1 MPAPVF
7 LLTTLLR
14 VGGSVLSLAAVAM
27 LLPRETMV
35 ATNLRLGLEPLV
47 ETPLVLYLARTT
59 SALYALRGL
68 SYFVA
73 ASDPV
78 RYRPFIVFIGAT
90 NVAFGVALGA
100 IGVTAGMPAWWTA
113 LESPFV
119 IGTGIL
125 LLVLVRWV
133 PRERGA

>member
-1 MPAPVF
+1 MPPPIIV
-7 LLTTLLR
+7 LTTVLR
-14 VGGSVLSLAAVAM
+14 FGGTVLCLAAGGM

-35 ATNLRLGLEPLV
+35 ATNVWLGLEPLV
-47 ETPLVLYLARTT
+47 DTPLVLYLARTT

-68 SYFVA
+68 SYFVV
-73 ASDPV
+73 ASDPM
-78 RYRPFIVFIGAT
+78 RYRPFIVFIGVT

-100 IGVTAGMPAWWTA
+100 IGVTAGMPPWWTA
-113 LESPFV
+113 LEAPFV

-133 PRERGA
+133 PRERGV

>member
-1 MPAPVF
+1 MPFPVF
-7 LLTTLLR
+7 VLTTVLR
-14 VGGSVLSLAAVAM
+14 VGGSVLCLAAGAM
-27 LLPRETMV
+27 LLPREAMV
-35 ATNLRLGLEPLV
+35 ATNLWLGLEPLV
-47 ETPLVLYLARTT
+47 ETPLALYLARST
-59 SALYALRGL
+59 SGLYALRGL

-90 NVAFGVALGA
+90 NVAFGLALGV
-100 IGVTAGMPAWWTA
+100 IGVTAGMPRWWTA
-113 LESPFV
+113 LESPVV

-125 LLVLVRWV
+125 ILVLVRWV

>member
-1 MPAPVF
+1 MPFPVF
-7 LLTTLLR
+7 VLTTVLR
-14 VGGSVLSLAAVAM
+14 VGGSVLCLAAGAM

-35 ATNLRLGLEPLV
+35 ASNRWLGLEPLV
-47 ETPLVLYLARTT
+47 ETPLVLYLARST

-68 SYFVA
+68 SYFIA

-90 NVAFGVALGA
+90 NVAFGLALGVV
-100 IGVTAGMPAWWTA
+100 GVTAGMPPWWTA
-113 LESPFV
+113 LESPVV

-125 LLVLVRWV
+125 ILILVRWV
-133 PRERGA
+133 PLERGA

>member
-1 MPAPVF
+1 MPFPV
-7 LLTTLLR
+7 LVLR
-14 VGGSVLSLAAVAM
+14 TVLRIGGSVLCLAAGAM

-35 ATNLRLGLEPLV
+35 ATNLWLGLDPLV
-47 ETPLVLYLARTT
+47 DTPLVLYLARST

-78 RYRPFIVFIGAT
+78 RYRPFVVFIGAT
-90 NVAFGVALGA
+90 NVAFGLALGV
-100 IGVTAGMPAWWTA
+100 IGATAGMPLWWTA

-119 IGTGIL
+119 IGTGVLI
-125 LLVLVRWV
+125 LVLVRWV

>member
-1 MPAPVF
+1 MPLPVF
-7 LLTTLLR
+7 VLTTMLR
-14 VGGSVLSLAAVAM
+14 VGGSVLCLAAGAL
-27 LLPRETMV
+27 LLPRQTMV
-35 ATNLRLGLEPLV
+35 TANRWLGLEPLV
-47 ETPLVLYLARTT
+47 DTPLLLYLARST

-68 SYFVA
+68 SYFIA

-90 NVAFGVALGA
+90 NIAFGVALGV
-100 IGVTAGMPAWWTA
+100 IGVTAGMPPWWTA
-113 LESPFV
+113 LETPSV

-133 PRERGA
+133 PRAAQ

>member
-1 MPAPVF
+1 MPSAVF
-7 LLTTLLR
+7 VLTTVLR
-14 VGGSVLSLAAVAM
+14 IGGSVLCLAAGAM

-35 ATNLRLGLEPLV
+35 ATNLWLGLEPLV
-47 ETPLVLYLARTT
+47 ETPLLLYLARST

-68 SYFVA
+68 SYFIV

-78 RYRPFIVFIGAT
+78 RYRPFVIFIGVT
-90 NVAFGVALGA
+90 NVAFGVALGV
-100 IGVTAGMPAWWTA
+100 IGVTAGMPRWWTA

-125 LLVLVRWV
+125 VLVLARWV
-133 PRERGA
+133 PRDQDA

>member
-1 MPAPVF
+1 MPFPVVV
-7 LLTTLLR
+7 LATVLR
-14 VGGSVLSLAAVAM
+14 LGGGVLCLAAGAM
-27 LLPRETMV
+27 FLPRQTMA
-35 ATNLRLGLEPLV
+35 ATNLWLGLEPLV
-47 ETPLVLYLARTT
+47 ETPLILYLARSA

-78 RYRPFIVFIGAT
+78 RYRPLIVFIGAT
-90 NVAFGVALGA
+90 NVAFGLALGV

-119 IGTGIL
+119 IGSGIVI
-125 LLVLVRWV
+125 LVLVRWV
-133 PRERGA
+133 PLERRA

>member
-1 MPAPVF
+1 MPLPV
-7 LLTTLLR
+7 LVLTTVLR
-14 VGGSVLSLAAVAM
+14 IGGSVLCLAAGAM

-35 ATNLRLGLEPLV
+35 ATNAWLGLEPLV
-47 ETPLVLYLARTT
+47 ETPLVLYLARST

-68 SYFVA
+68 SNFIA

-90 NVAFGVALGA
+90 NVAFGLALA
-100 IGVTAGMPAWWTA
+100 VIGVTAGMPPWWTA
-113 LESPFV
+113 VESPFV
-119 IGTGIL
+119 IATGIL
-125 LLVLVRWV
+125 ILVLVRWV